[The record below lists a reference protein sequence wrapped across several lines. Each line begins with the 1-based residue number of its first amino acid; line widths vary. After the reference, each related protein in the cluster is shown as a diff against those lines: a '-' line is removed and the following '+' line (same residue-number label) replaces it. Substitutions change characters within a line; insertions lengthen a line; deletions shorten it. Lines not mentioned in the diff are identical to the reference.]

1 MTDDRDTQDTEPK
14 DPAPPP
20 AAMGQVSGVP
30 VGVVGD
36 ETLARPKASDAPT
49 REPDPAEAEFERLT
63 GHPVGANPTPTET
76 GDHPQ
81 DRDPSA

>member
-1 MTDDRDTQDTEPK
+1 MPDDRDIQDTEPK
-14 DPAPPP
+14 NPSAPP
-20 AAMGQVSGVP
+20 AAMGHVSGVP

-36 ETLARPKASDAPT
+36 ETLARPKASDAAS

-76 GDHPQ
+76 GDHPK

>member
-14 DPAPPP
+14 NPSAPP
-20 AAMGQVSGVP
+20 AAIGQPSGVP

-36 ETLARPKASDAPT
+36 PLAQPKTSDGSA

-76 GDHPQ
+76 GDHPK